1 LALDPDQLV
10 KKRGRILHG
19 RGCVENVLFVGAR
32 STPLTM
38 EHPVDRTPAVVIQ
51 CAAEALTMRR
61 ATAGR
66 GLAIVGAAAL
76 LVAGCQLV
84 SGLGELHVVEAIPD
98 AGAPLCEAGASQP
111 CYTGDPATRSQG
123 ACHDGTQACN
133 AAGDGFAACKGD
145 TLPQMEENCAG
156 SVDLDCDGKLPACH
170 GDTQW
175 IHAFGG
181 AGDDRGVAL
190 STGKAGAAIFTGSFS
205 GSVDFGNGALVS
217 AGGTDIVVSTIAG
230 AGALPDARRLG
241 GTDDDAPG
249 GLCGDD
255 IDNVIVAG
263 RYRGAIDFGGGVAL
277 TNAGDGDGFVTVF
290 DVTTKPLWT
299 VGLGDTAE
307 QEVTAVVTDEAID
320 VIAVG
325 RFAGTITTSVGA
337 IATDGTLD
345 FDAFLIKLSPTGQ
358 PLWIHK
364 LADAAFGEQRALAVT
379 ADRAKA
385 VIVGGTGQGDLDL
398 GAGPLPSGGGHDAFL
413 AKLDSSG
420 ALVWG
425 HLYGDV
431 GDVQTINAVTAAT
444 NDDIVIAGAFD
455 GTITFDQ
462 PLIAAGATTDL
473 FVARLDPTGK
483 PLWSRRFG
491 DAAADQAA
499 YAVAVDKYDNVVVGG
514 TFDGE
519 IDLGSGIPKLVSAGG
534 GDAFLIKLDH
544 KGNPLWGRRGG
555 DAAAQQISGV
565 IIDRYGVSTVV
576 GTFAGTLDFGDPV
589 VSAGGTDIFL
599 ARFAP

>member
-1 LALDPDQLV
+1 M

-19 RGCVENVLFVGAR
+19 RGRVENVLFVAAW

-38 EHPVDRTPAVVIQ
+38 VHRVDRTPAVVIQ
-51 CAAEALTMRR
+51 FPAETLTMRR
-61 ATAGR
+61 GTAAR

-84 SGLGELHVVEAIPD
+84 SGLGELHVVEVPD
-98 AGAPLCEAGASQP
+98 ATAPLCEAGASQP
-111 CYTGDPATRSQG
+111 CYSGDPATRGQG
-123 ACHDGTQACN
+123 ACHDGARVCN
-133 AAGDGFAACKGD
+133 AAGDGFEACKGD
-145 TLPQMEENCAG
+145 VLPDMEENCAG

-181 AGDDRGVAL
+181 VGDDRGVAL
-190 STGKAGAAIFTGSFS
+190 SSGKGGKAIFAGAFS

-217 AGGTDIVVSTIAG
+217 AGGTDIVVSTIVG
-230 AGALPDARRLG
+230 DALPDARRLG
-241 GTDDDAPG
+241 GSDDDTPG
-249 GLCGDD
+249 GLCGDN

-299 VGLGDTAE
+299 VGLGDAAE
-307 QEVTAVVTDEAID
+307 QEVTAVVTDEALD

-325 RFAGTITTSVGA
+325 RLAGTITTSVGS

-345 FDAFLIKLSPTGQ
+345 FDAFVIKVSPTGQ

-364 LADAAFGEQRALAVT
+364 LADQSFTDQRALSVT
-379 ADRAKA
+379 VDRAKA
-385 VIVGGTGQGDLDL
+385 VIVGGTGQGDIDL
-398 GAGPLPSGGGHDAFL
+398 GQGPQPSGGGHDAFL

-420 ALVWG
+420 ALAWG
-425 HLYGDV
+425 HLYGDA
-431 GDVQTINAVTAAT
+431 GDAQAINAVTAAT
-444 NDDIVIAGAFD
+444 NDDILIAGGFD
-455 GTITFDQ
+455 GTLTFNQ
-462 PLIAAGATTDL
+462 PLTAAGPATDI
-473 FVARLDPTGK
+473 FVARLDPAGK

-491 DAAADQAA
+491 DASAQTA
-499 YAVAVDKYDNVVVGG
+499 YAVAVDKFDNVYVGG

-519 IDLGSGIPKLVSAGG
+519 IDLGIGLAKLVSAGG
-534 GDAFLIKLDH
+534 GDAFLIKLDPG
-544 KGNPLWGRRGG
+544 GNPLWGRRGG
-555 DAAAQQISGV
+555 DAAAQQINGIV
-565 IIDRYGVSTVV
+565 VDLDGVSTVV
-576 GTFAGTLDFGDPV
+576 GTFEGTLDFGSPV